1 MERVVLLACVAGL
14 TVVLA
19 HLVQELCFV
28 RLEFGGIK
36 ELVSV
41 YSPRAD
47 LQEIY
52 GQELKRCL
60 AQTWWKKRQKM
71 LRQCITSLC
80 LLIVAGSCWLAFI
93 GCWLFNYDDMRAQ
106 TGAILI
112 VVLLAILHFV
122 VAWRQWR
129 ASKRLNL
136 VLKLPYQFAILAA
149 KEYRNSLFKDNTIS

>member
-1 MERVVLLACVAGL
+1 MERVILLACVAGL
-14 TVVLA
+14 TLVLA
-19 HLVQELCFV
+19 RLLQEVYFV

-41 YSPRAD
+41 YSPRAG
-47 LQEIY
+47 LQEVY
-52 GQELKRCL
+52 GRELERYL

-71 LRQCITSLC
+71 LRRCITSLC
-80 LLIVAGSCWLAFI
+80 LLIVAGICWLAFI

-122 VAWRQWR
+122 IAWRQWR
-129 ASKRLNL
+129 TSKHLNL
-136 VLKLPYQFAILAA
+136 VLRLPYQFAILAA

>member
-1 MERVVLLACVAGL
+1 MERVILLACVAGL

-19 HLVQELCFV
+19 HLVQELYFV

-41 YSPRAD
+41 YSPRAG

-52 GQELKRCL
+52 SRELERYL

-71 LRQCITSLC
+71 LRRYIASLC
-80 LLIVAGSCWLAFI
+80 LLIVAGICWLAFI
-93 GCWLFNYDDMRAQ
+93 GCWLLNYDDTRAQ
-106 TGAILI
+106 TGSAL
-112 VVLLAILHFV
+112 VAVLLVVLHFV
-122 VAWRQWR
+122 IAWRQWR
-129 ASKRLNL
+129 AGKRLNL
-136 VLKLPYQFAILAA
+136 VLRLPYQFAILAA